1 MKNLCGNCNV
11 CCTVLK
17 IDVEFLSWRDTD
29 KEAGETCDKLINN
42 RCARYKNRPKPC
54 KRYKCLW
61 IQLLELKK
69 NEACPEK
76 WRPNNLGLL
85 VNTSNKENV
94 FHFNI
99 TELEK
104 GKLDFNNS
112 EILSFIDMIFK
123 LKEHQ
128 GTSRVI
134 IYYFGEDKGHE
145 IKQD

>member
-11 CCTVLK
+11 CCTVLR
-17 IDVEFLSWRDTD
+17 IDAEFLSWRDTD

-69 NEACPEK
+69 SEACPEK
-76 WRPNNLGLL
+76 WRPDNLGLL
-85 VNTSNKENV
+85 VNTSNKENE
-94 FHFNI
+94 FLFDI
-99 TELEK
+99 RELEK
-104 GKLDFNNS
+104 GKIDFNNS

-134 IYYFGEDKGHE
+134 LYYFGKDKGYE